1 MRFHA
6 LGLQHTITSKEY
18 NACAYTQKVV
28 KFCKMMVARGHT
40 VIHYGHE
47 KSNLI
52 CSEHVTVITSDVY
65 DKVYNYN
72 WKKEFFKF
80 DASDEV
86 HQTFNRNAIEEIRKR
101 KQPNDFLLAFWG
113 YGHYDICMAHQDLI
127 CVEPGIGYSPGS
139 SFCKW
144 RIYESYALMHASTPD
159 LCKTSW
165 YHAVIPNYFDAEE
178 FEYAPEKKED
188 YFLFVGRILDDKGVG
203 MAIDV
208 TRRLGARLIVAGQG
222 GPENLGLK
230 EWPEHVTHIGYA
242 DVETRKKLM
251 SRAKA
256 AFVLTQ
262 YVEPFGGV
270 SIEHLMSGTPII
282 TTDWGA
288 FAENNVHGVT
298 GYRCRTFDHMMWAAR
313 NIDKISPK
321 ACREW
326 AMNNFSLEKI
336 TDMYEEFFQ
345 MVYDVYTG
353 QGWYQ
358 IHPERKNL
366 DWLSRKYP
374 EPTSDETQDM
384 RVCDK
389 DSKDDSV
396 CNPFSIPEA

>member
-47 KSNLI
+47 KSNLV
-52 CSEHVTVITSDVY
+52 CSEHVTVITSDLY

-80 DASDEV
+80 DAADEV
-86 HQTFNRNAIEEIRKR
+86 HQTFNRNAIAEIHKR

-208 TRRLGARLIVAGQG
+208 TKRLGARLIVAGQG
-222 GPENLGLK
+222 GPENLGLR

-298 GYRCRTFDHMMWAAR
+298 GYRCRTFDHMMWAAQ

-326 AMNNFSLEKI
+326 AMDNFSLEKV
-336 TDMYEEFFQ
+336 TTMYEEFFQ

-353 QGWYQ
+353 QGWYHS
-358 IHPERKNL
+358 HPERKNL

-374 EPTSDETQDM
+374 APTSDEAQDL
-384 RVCDK
+384 RVSDQ
-389 DSKDDSV
+389 DSKDGAVSNSFTV
-396 CNPFSIPEA
+396 SEA

>member
-47 KSNLI
+47 KSNLV
-52 CSEHVTVITSDVY
+52 CSEHVTVITSDIY

-80 DASDEV
+80 DAADEV
-86 HQTFNRNAIEEIRKR
+86 HQTFNRNAIAEIHKR
-101 KQPNDFLLAFWG
+101 KEPNDFLLAFWG
-113 YGHYDICMAHQDLI
+113 YGHHDICMAHQDLI

-188 YFLFVGRILDDKGVG
+188 YFLFIGRIIDDKGVG

-208 TRRLGARLIVAGQG
+208 TKRLGARLIVAGQG
-222 GPENLGLK
+222 GPENLGLR

-298 GYRCRTFDHMMWAAR
+298 GYRCRTFDHMMWAAQ

-326 AMNNFSLEKI
+326 AMDNFSLEKV
-336 TDMYEEFFQ
+336 TTMYEEFFQ

-358 IHPERKNL
+358 SHPERKNL

-374 EPTSDETQDM
+374 APTSDEP
-384 RVCDK
+384 K
-389 DSKDDSV
+389 DGSV
-396 CNPFSIPEA
+396 SNPFTVAEA